1 MARLCREGRW
11 DSGKPWGRSRPTLEW
26 GPGLACPGL
35 PPAMSHTLSSGDI
48 LKRVIFHP
56 VGFYRR
62 LLLEAFQKE
71 VNIPEVDII
80 FLPDTSS
87 SVNSFASKHKAQMLK
102 TQPIPYLPDIS
113 IRIRKTWV
121 QILLLSLTDW
131 VILNSLTFSEVC
143 FLYLCIWPILG
154 SLSAC

>member
-1 MARLCREGRW
+1 MAH
-11 DSGKPWGRSRPTLEW
+11 
-26 GPGLACPGL
+26 PGL
-35 PPAMSHTLSSGDI
+35 PPTLSHTLSSGDI

-71 VNIPEVDII
+71 VNISEVDTI

-102 TQPIPYLPDIS
+102 IQPIPYLPDIS

-121 QILLLSLTDW
+121 QILPLSLTDW
-131 VILNSLTFSEVC
+131 VILNSLTFSKVC
-143 FLYLCIWPILG
+143 FLYLYMTHLGELLCILKQIKWKSSWFIAWYSVGTQKL
-154 SLSAC
+154 